1 MGAIPPDV
9 ARRLCLE
16 IREEKAQRLF
26 TQCWGCV
33 KFSKSDEKNLCYNS
47 ERDLRGCGLVNRLYD
62 ERYEGPPNV
71 RAAV

>member
-1 MGAIPPDV
+1 MAAIPSDV
-9 ARRLCLE
+9 AWKLCLE
-16 IREEKAQRLF
+16 IREGEANRLF

-33 KFSKSDEKNLCYNS
+33 KFSQNNEKNLCYNS

-62 ERYEGPPNV
+62 ARYAAPLGA